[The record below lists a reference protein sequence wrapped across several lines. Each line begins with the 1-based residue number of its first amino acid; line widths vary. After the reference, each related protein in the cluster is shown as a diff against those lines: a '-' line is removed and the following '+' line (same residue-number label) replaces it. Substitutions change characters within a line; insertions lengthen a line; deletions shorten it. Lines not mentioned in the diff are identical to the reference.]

1 MKKIM
6 ICIQALLASFVLVSC
21 LHDDNELFNES
32 AAQRLDKAVEHYK
45 QVLESAN
52 NGWELQLWTEPSY
65 SGGGYTY
72 LMKFKEGK
80 VTVASDLVD
89 ADKVATSSYDI
100 TKDMGPVLTVN
111 TYNEIFHSLAN
122 PSLSDDNG
130 KGQDYEFMIQRVT
143 NDSIFLEGKKFHNK
157 MVMTRL
163 KDNVNW
169 QNYISAMKNVAD
181 NVKVTYKY
189 IAGQDTT
196 LVNLSSARRARFT
209 IKDSVVTV
217 PFCYTE
223 SGIELQKPV
232 TIANKQVKTMAYNI
246 DNLTFTGSNSGATD
260 VVFTTDFMR
269 YADYEGTY
277 NFEYQD
283 GSIRVKMVPA
293 GDGKTYWLEGL
304 SSDFKLTFTY
314 NKKTGTLTWGPEKVF
329 TDANNRSIWMCSWDA
344 ADTKQVFKF
353 DVLGFVVNKDFTK
366 PGVFLTFTSAYAG
379 YINLDSMIL
388 MEYNGSKKVGKSTT
402 VLVNGSA
409 EIAMIKGMT
418 KI

>member
-1 MKKIM
+1 
-6 ICIQALLASFVLVSC
+6 
-21 LHDDNELFNES
+21 
-32 AAQRLDKAVEHYK
+32 
-45 QVLESAN
+45 
-52 NGWELQLWTEPSY
+52 
-65 SGGGYTY
+65 
-72 LMKFKEGK
+72 
-80 VTVASDLVD
+80 
-89 ADKVATSSYDI
+89 
-100 TKDMGPVLTVN
+100 
-111 TYNEIFHSLAN
+111 
-122 PSLSDDNG
+122 
-130 KGQDYEFMIQRVT
+130 
-143 NDSIFLEGKKFHNK
+143 
-157 MVMTRL
+157 
-163 KDNVNW
+163 
-169 QNYISAMKNVAD
+169 MKNVAD

-304 SSDFKLTFTY
+304 STDFKLTFTY

-366 PGVFLTFTSAYAG
+366 PGVFLTFTSLYAG

>member
-6 ICIQALLASFVLVSC
+6 IYIQALLASFVLVSC

-232 TIANKQVKTMAYNI
+232 TIANKQVKTMDYNI
-246 DNLTFTGSNSGATD
+246 DNLTFTASNSGATD

-293 GDGKTYWLEGL
+293 GDGKT
-304 SSDFKLTFTY
+304 
-314 NKKTGTLTWGPEKVF
+314 
-329 TDANNRSIWMCSWDA
+329 
-344 ADTKQVFKF
+344 
-353 DVLGFVVNKDFTK
+353 
-366 PGVFLTFTSAYAG
+366 
-379 YINLDSMIL
+379 
-388 MEYNGSKKVGKSTT
+388 
-402 VLVNGSA
+402 
-409 EIAMIKGMT
+409 
-418 KI
+418 